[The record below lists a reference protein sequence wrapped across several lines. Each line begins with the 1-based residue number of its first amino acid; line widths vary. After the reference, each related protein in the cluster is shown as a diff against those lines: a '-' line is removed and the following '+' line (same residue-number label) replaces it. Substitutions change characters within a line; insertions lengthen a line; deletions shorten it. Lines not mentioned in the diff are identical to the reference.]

1 MSIGMKEYQKKA
13 MRTSPRD
20 GHDKIDNGALGL
32 IGETGE
38 LVDVYK
44 KWMYQSG
51 PNAKLPEKQIVDELG
66 DVIWY
71 MAELADGMDSTLLD
85 ICGDDFADLDRKVH
99 RRPAR
104 KASLRSMIV
113 SLAGKAWETNRA
125 VSRSDWKA
133 ACSHVRRM
141 MIFAAHIANYADST
155 LVEVADRNIEKLKRR
170 YPKGFDAA
178 ASMKR
183 YE

>member
-1 MSIGMKEYQKKA
+1 MRQTMSAYQRAA

-20 GHDKIDNGALGL
+20 GHDKMDNGALGL
-32 IGETGE
+32 MGETGE

-51 PNAKLPEKQIVDELG
+51 PNAALPAKRIIDELG

-71 MAELADGMDSTLLD
+71 MAELADGMDCMLLD
-85 ICGDDFADLDRKVH
+85 ICKEDFDAIDRKVK

-113 SLAGKAWETNRA
+113 SLAGRAYEVNRA

-133 ACSHVRRM
+133 ACSHIRRM
-141 MIFAAHIANYADST
+141 MIYTAHIAHYANST
-155 LVEVADRNIEKLKRR
+155 LSDAARSNIEKLQRR
-170 YPKGFDAA
+170 YPNGFDATI
-178 ASMKR
+178 SMGR
-183 YE
+183 YK